1 MDATTSAVIKQLIKD
16 LDSLNRVNFLYGS
29 LPEWITSIA
38 ALIALV
44 GVVIAYK
51 EYSEKT
57 RPYLDVKIKTEI
69 NQGKWSF
76 LTILSNKGQYPV
88 YSKITNA
95 LLTIGD
101 EKYPTIVDKEVVIF
115 PGENEEM
122 LIPVGNINEVGRKKI
137 REAKYTKNIV
147 ELLVEVSS
155 RKLKQKE
162 YRYKTTLR
170 LQILVEEEKPGF
182 ILLEKSFV

>member
-1 MDATTSAVIKQLIKD
+1 MDATTSALLQQLANDPEGLKGFI
-16 LDSLNRVNFLYGS
+16 LFYGS

-44 GVVIAYK
+44 GVIITYK

-57 RPYLDVKIKTEI
+57 RPYLDIKIKTEI

-122 LIPVGNINEVGRKKI
+122 LIPVGNINEIGRKKI

-170 LQILVEEEKPGF
+170 LQVLVEEEKPGF

>member
-1 MDATTSAVIKQLIKD
+1 MDATTSAQILKL
-16 LDSLNRVNFLYGS
+16 LNNLRTLNASNSFYGS
-29 LPEWITSIA
+29 LPEWITCIA
-38 ALIALV
+38 ALIALIS
-44 GVVIAYK
+44 VVIAYR
-51 EYSEKT
+51 EYNEKT
-57 RPYLDVKIKTEI
+57 RPYLDIKIKTEI
-69 NQGKWSF
+69 NQGKWNF
-76 LTILSNKGQYPV
+76 LTIISNKGQYPV
-88 YSKITNA
+88 YSRITNA

-122 LIPVGNINEVGRKKI
+122 LIPIGHINDVGRKKI

-147 ELLVEVSS
+147 ELFVEVSS
-155 RKLKQKE
+155 RKLKQKA

-170 LQILVEEEKPGF
+170 LQVLVEEEKPGF